1 MTSAT
6 CPGATSGQV
15 VVQTISPASP
25 AVFFQPGQA
34 VTVSDPKAQAVWI
47 VIRPCLLFIC
57 LVLSF
62 CAHAAI
68 SESNGYAQFGVLKYP
83 ASFTHFDWV
92 NPEAPKGGTLRM
104 MAFGTFDTLNPYTFK
119 GTSPVSTGN
128 FLQYGVNELNEPLMV
143 GTGQYDPSGDEPTS
157 SYGLIAQSVEFSED
171 RSWVVFNLRPQAR
184 FHDGKPIT
192 AYDVA
197 FSYRTLLKDGHP
209 QYRTALQEVQRVDI
223 LNRHRIRFVFK
234 RSGNP
239 LLILRLGELAVLP
252 QHYWKDRDFK
262 ATTFEPPLGSGPYR
276 ITRVQP
282 GRQLVFERVKDYWGK
297 DLPVNRGKYNFDRV
311 EVEFYRDSDVAFEAF
326 KAGEFDI
333 YIEHQAKN
341 WANGYN
347 FPAVANGQLIKAQI
361 PHRIPTQTQGLF
373 MNTRRGTFADIR
385 VREALGLM
393 FNFEWTNRA
402 LFSDAYS
409 RSTSY
414 YPNSEF
420 SATGLP
426 TGRELELLEPY
437 RDQLPA
443 SLFTGPFSPSKTDA
457 RGIPRETMR
466 KALSLLTQAGWTLS
480 EQGLL
485 NAEKQPLRF
494 EILLVNPNLE
504 RILQPYIE
512 DLRRIGIEA
521 SLRTVDRAQYKQR
534 LDHFDFDMIL
544 MTLQQTLS
552 PGLEQWQYFHSS
564 QASVNGSKNYAGV
577 ANPVVDGLL
586 NKLLAAQ
593 THDEQV
599 ATARALDRVLLS
611 QHYSIPNWYLNNHRL
626 AYRNRFAMVTTPP
639 YTLGLRAWWLKTPEK
654 TR

>member
-1 MTSAT
+1 MMTSAT
-6 CPGATSGQV
+6 CPSMTLGRVAGAVLAT
-15 VVQTISPASP
+15 PLP
-25 AVFFQPGQA
+25 AVFFQREQA
-34 VTVSDPKAQAVWI
+34 VTVSDPKAQVVWI
-47 VIRPCLLFIC
+47 VIRPFLLIVS
-57 LVLSF
+57 LALSF
-62 CAHAAI
+62 CANAAI
-68 SESNGYAQFGVLKYP
+68 TESHGYAQFGVLKYP

-119 GTSPVSTGN
+119 GSSPVSTGN
-128 FLQYGVNELNEPLMV
+128 FLQYGVSELNEPLMV

-157 SYGLIAQSVEFSED
+157 SYGLIAQSVEYSED

-239 LLILRLGELAVLP
+239 LLILRLGELPVLP

-347 FPAVANGQLIKAQI
+347 FPAVANGQVIKAQI

-373 MNTRRGTFADIR
+373 MNTRRAAFADIR
-385 VREALGLM
+385 VREALGLL
-393 FNFEWTNRA
+393 FNFEWTNRT
-402 LFSDAYS
+402 LFSDAYA

-426 TGRELELLEPY
+426 TGGEWLMLAPY
-437 RDQLPA
+437 RDQLPP
-443 SLFTGPFSPSKTDA
+443 SLFTQPFAPS
-457 RGIPRETMR
+457 
-466 KALSLLTQAGWTLS
+466 
-480 EQGLL
+480 
-485 NAEKQPLRF
+485 
-494 EILLVNPNLE
+494 
-504 RILQPYIE
+504 
-512 DLRRIGIEA
+512 
-521 SLRTVDRAQYKQR
+521 
-534 LDHFDFDMIL
+534 
-544 MTLQQTLS
+544 
-552 PGLEQWQYFHSS
+552 
-564 QASVNGSKNYAGV
+564 
-577 ANPVVDGLL
+577 
-586 NKLLAAQ
+586 
-593 THDEQV
+593 
-599 ATARALDRVLLS
+599 
-611 QHYSIPNWYLNNHRL
+611 
-626 AYRNRFAMVTTPP
+626 
-639 YTLGLRAWWLKTPEK
+639 
-654 TR
+654 